1 MSHRGTEKFGL
12 LRASAPLCD
21 IFLTVAKGDAKMKMN
36 DDMKKAQANMAAG
49 VIAVEGFLGYDHRDL
64 ATIIQ
69 QDEEEMRRLN
79 LDWTVVAAKMR
90 DLLKKGS
97 DGLGEPITVEKTWLV
112 RVDETRG
119 TLPSPWTGDGIFH
132 KVNCEVRRL
141 DKQGK
146 PEGKIL
152 LYNELSLHL
161 FEKYHFLQG
170 RGSHF
175 RIEPA
180 DLKTVL
186 GFWDRA

>member
-1 MSHRGTEKFGL
+1 
-12 LRASAPLCD
+12 
-21 IFLTVAKGDAKMKMN
+21 MKMSEEL
-36 DDMKKAQANMAAG
+36 KVAQANMKAG
-49 VIAVEGFLGYDHRDL
+49 VLTLEGFLGYDNRDL

-69 QDEEEMRRLN
+69 HDEEEFARLK
-79 LDWTVVAAKMR
+79 LDWDEVGAKMR
-90 DLLKKGS
+90 QLLKSGS
-97 DGLGEPITVEKTWLV
+97 AGLGEPITLEKTWLV

-119 TLPSPWTGDGIFH
+119 TLPSPWAADGIFQ

-141 DKQGK
+141 NKDGK

-180 DLKTVL
+180 DVKTVL
-186 GFWDRA
+186 GFWDRI